1 MSEFKYNQD
10 DQRRIEIINPDLLEN
25 GQIQSYNDLLPFDSL
40 TKEQLQKLI
49 DEKFANPNEAQNDAP
64 SNQEFLSFMNEHP
77 DFVVE
82 GYAVNKRREDYR
94 VSITA
99 IKHKDGRIEASD
111 ITAFKNFVRNAD
123 EIDTITGYAWFD

>member
-1 MSEFKYNQD
+1 MSNFKYNQD
-10 DQRRIEIINPDLLEN
+10 DQRRMEIIKPNLLEN
-25 GQIQSYNDLLPFDSL
+25 DKLQSYSDLIPFDSL
-40 TKEQLQKLI
+40 KKEQLQKLI
-49 DEKFANPNEAQNDAP
+49 DEKFANPHEAQNDAP
-64 SNQEFLSFMNEHP
+64 SNQEFLSFMTEHP

-94 VSITA
+94 ISITA

-111 ITAFKNFVRNAD
+111 IAAFKHFVRNAD